1 MIGKALC
8 AQCAKGSPGAFLERE
23 ELKFYLYGGCAKLL
37 LVSSEP
43 RVRMSL
49 WLRRQ
54 HGATVRPA
62 VIFNT
67 VIEKGLYPMPA
78 HNGLFTT
85 LELAAMLDRPDLRL
99 FDCTTYLEYQPE
111 GSDIPYIAVPGR
123 HTFEAAHIPGADFLD
138 LQGEFSDQTT
148 TLRFMMPAVARLE
161 AAFGRHGI
169 GPNNLVV
176 LYSIGSAMWATRFW
190 WMLSSL
196 GFENVSV
203 LDGGLDKWKAEGR
216 AIETGPAK
224 GYPPASFT
232 AKTQPGYFV
241 DKHQALAASTDRNT
255 VVVNAL
261 NPQLHR
267 GLEPSR
273 YGRPGRI
280 PGSVNVSAA
289 TLFDPVT
296 KAFVPL
302 ADAAAKFASQGIARD
317 KRVVAYCGGGI
328 SATVDLFLLYR
339 LGYDNLSLYDGSMGE
354 WAKDASLPI
363 ETG

>member
-1 MIGKALC
+1 M
-8 AQCAKGSPGAFLERE
+8 PERD
-23 ELKFYLYGGCAKLL
+23 
-37 LVSSEP
+37 
-43 RVRMSL
+43 
-49 WLRRQ
+49 
-54 HGATVRPA
+54 
-62 VIFNT
+62 
-67 VIEKGLYPMPA
+67 GLI
-78 HNGLFTT
+78 TT
-85 LELAAMLDRPDLRL
+85 AELAGILDRPDLRL

-111 GSDIPYIAVPGR
+111 GSGIPYVAVPGR

-138 LQGEFSDQTT
+138 LQGEFSEPNIE
-148 TLRFMMPAVARLE
+148 LHFMMPATAQLE

-169 GPNNLVV
+169 AANSRVV
-176 LYSIGSAMWATRFW
+176 LYSIGSVMWATRFW
-190 WMLSSL
+190 WMLRSL

-216 AIETGPAK
+216 AVETGPAK
-224 GYPPASFT
+224 GYPPAIFT
-232 AKTQPGYFV
+232 AKPQAGYFL
-241 DKHQALAASTDRNT
+241 DKHETLAASADRDT

-261 NPQLHR
+261 GPQSHK

-289 TLFDPVT
+289 TLFDPTT
-296 KAFVPL
+296 KAFVPS
-302 ADAAAKFASQGIARD
+302 ADAEAKFAAQGLAKD

-328 SATVDLFLLYR
+328 SATIDLFLLHR
-339 LGYDNLSLYDGSMGE
+339 LGYDHLSLYDGSMGE